1 VTSRAFFRTRVRG
14 RIRLAMPRRQVG
26 AGYNDAFSNLV
37 RI

>member
-1 VTSRAFFRTRVRG
+1 MTSRVVFRTRVHG

-26 AGYNDAFSNLV
+26 AGYNDAFSNAV